1 MTRLLHRPK
10 TNTADIFAQMSPVS
24 PEQTH
29 GLLGRSIRDDY
40 SDAISARNVLTAE
53 FTSAPSTGISFMT
66 PAPLRKCPI
75 SVTINLTNVKV
86 ASLIESCE

>member
-29 GLLGRSIRDDY
+29 GLLGRSIRDDH
-40 SDAISARNVLTAE
+40 SDAISARNVLTA
-53 FTSAPSTGISFMT
+53 
-66 PAPLRKCPI
+66 
-75 SVTINLTNVKV
+75 
-86 ASLIESCE
+86 